1 MSPYE
6 IITNNSWLAV
16 SIWTMEITR
25 AMLETYK
32 ALDIKQNQMSWAN
45 KKLKTLKT
53 SYSLLFSP
61 KKWDLVG
68 LIFFIFL
75 AAIKMTREGAKNM
88 WAHKTS
94 LPGWDCHMAPPT
106 ILFLWE
112 RVVKILHLKWRNSFH
127 KSVFLALLTTTHYI
141 FKQQYCCSVM
151 HELWAKKVFK
161 SDIIFHP

>member
-1 MSPYE
+1 MPSDSTIWE
-6 IITNNSWLAV
+6 LRK
-16 SIWTMEITR
+16 SIFGIFGIKNLSR
-25 AMLETYK
+25 
-32 ALDIKQNQMSWAN
+32 LDSRDMWH
-45 KKLKTLKT
+45 
-53 SYSLLFSP
+53 SLLFSP

-141 FKQQYCCSVM
+141 FKQQYCSVM

-161 SDIIFHP
+161 SDMIFHP